1 MQTKKNDNK
10 YDQTESNQTANN
22 EQTES
27 IVKWDPQASASSTII
42 CFVRG
47 PISWIK
53 CALAL
58 LRRVG

>member
-27 IVKWDPQASASSTII
+27 IVKWDPQASASSTDY
-42 CFVRG
+42 
-47 PISWIK
+47 
-53 CALAL
+53 L
-58 LRRVG
+58 LRKGAYFMNQVRTCIT